1 MAVFVSIL
9 LTIGFALWFYQT
21 SERLGAKSPQW
32 ALAGALA
39 YQVPAWA
46 WMLLVA
52 KPYVAS
58 LRSTAAMTTTSATLV
73 GHSWL
78 LVGIVAAL
86 AVYKFALLK
95 TSVKADHPS

>member
-9 LTIGFALWFYQT
+9 LTMGFALWFYRT
-21 SERLGAKSPQW
+21 SEKLGAQSPQW
-32 ALAGALA
+32 ALAGAIA

-52 KPYVAS
+52 KPYVTG

-73 GHSWL
+73 GHSWI
-78 LVGIVAAL
+78 LVGILTAL

-95 TSVKADHPS
+95 TNVKAEPS